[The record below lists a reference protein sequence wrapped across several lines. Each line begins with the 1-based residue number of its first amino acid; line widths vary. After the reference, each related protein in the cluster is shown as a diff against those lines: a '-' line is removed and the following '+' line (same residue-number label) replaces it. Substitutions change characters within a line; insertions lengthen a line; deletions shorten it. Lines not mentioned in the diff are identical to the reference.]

1 MCDNRVVREYLGG
14 QDKVRKG
21 APKYREDG
29 RMWRDKVVGEITSPL
44 ATSHQATLQIPVH
57 SKYKLQIQIHYNQV
71 MIKCGIITPI
81 TCVCIE
87 SGSECQLVDRMQL
100 FHQCNPARLPLV
112 HYSATLVG
120 RNQYFRR
127 AECTHMPGGCL
138 CAPAGGSGLRKL
150 RCSQVSTRSQGWL
163 SHPTPNPSCP
173 ANTNINTNTDTNPNA
188 GVMSQGLLLFY
199 TTPNPSHPDLIPLGP
214 SSIFFTSEILLW

>member
-1 MCDNRVVREYLGG
+1 
-14 QDKVRKG
+14 
-21 APKYREDG
+21 
-29 RMWRDKVVGEITSPL
+29 MWRDKVVGEITSPL
-44 ATSHQATLQIPVH
+44 ATSHQTTLQIPVH
-57 SKYKLQIQIHYNQV
+57 SKYKLQIQIHYSQV
-71 MIKCGIITPI
+71 MIKCEIITPI

-87 SGSECQLVDRMQL
+87 AGSGCQLVDRMQL

-138 CAPAGGSGLRKL
+138 CAPPGGSGLRKWG
-150 RCSQVSTRSQGWL
+150 CSQVSTRSQGWL

-173 ANTNINTNTDTNPNA
+173 KDTNTNTDTNKNA
-188 GVMSQGLLLFY
+188 GVMPEGLLALLYHTKPLPSRLNPFGSLF
-199 TTPNPSHPDLIPLGP
+199 HI
-214 SSIFFTSEILLW
+214 ITSEILFW